1 MTMKEPNILQRG
13 IDLLAE
19 NNLDEAEAFFSGFI
33 GSDAD
38 MAASA
43 LTYLGSVALRRD
55 DIKAAFSLGRRAR
68 RLAPG
73 SPDAS
78 FLTALAY
85 KALGDTGNT
94 LKWCRKALDLDYNYF
109 DGHSL
114 LSGVLMPGSDYYQ
127 VLSFVHN
134 YLVPDNY
141 LETGVSDG
149 SSLLFVKERT
159 KAIGIDPAPDI
170 EWPLKDNMRVFQM
183 TSDDFFASDL
193 LAHELGNKPIQMAF
207 IDGMHLFEFALRDFI
222 NIEARSSRHAVVM
235 FHDCFPLDEITS
247 LRDRMTLFWTGDV
260 WKIIICLKKYRPDL
274 KVSVVKTSPSG
285 LGFVTG
291 LDPDNKVLLENYE
304 KIVSEFEDFDF
315 DYLSRK
321 KDQKLNAVDNSW
333 NMIKSVLDAR
343 LI

>member
-1 MTMKEPNILQRG
+1 
-13 IDLLAE
+13 
-19 NNLDEAEAFFSGFI
+19 
-33 GSDAD
+33 
-38 MAASA
+38 
-43 LTYLGSVALRRD
+43 
-55 DIKAAFSLGRRAR
+55 
-68 RLAPG
+68 
-73 SPDAS
+73 
-78 FLTALAY
+78 
-85 KALGDTGNT
+85 
-94 LKWCRKALDLDYNYF
+94 
-109 DGHSL
+109 
-114 LSGVLMPGSDYYQ
+114 
-127 VLSFVHN
+127 
-134 YLVPDNY
+134 
-141 LETGVSDG
+141 
-149 SSLLFVKERT
+149 
-159 KAIGIDPAPDI
+159 
-170 EWPLKDNMRVFQM
+170 
-183 TSDDFFASDL
+183 
-193 LAHELGNKPIQMAF
+193 
-207 IDGMHLFEFALRDFI
+207 
-222 NIEARSSRHAVVM
+222 M